1 MKLQKAKEK
10 KLTESMDE
18 SPEDVRTQ
26 NLRESDLLTGIF
38 NGKTVMK
45 HEILSDV
52 KQLEQL
58 AHLQESLVRHEN
70 SSENHWSVQAM
81 KIFIYSLS
89 NQSATILISLW
100 LQEWF
105 ADVVKEVGNL
115 FYSNPDYEVEIR
127 ELAKKVMKQAG
138 LFQELADICLLVLH
152 LEIRVHCFF
161 YLLPMAQKGEFSPN
175 VDSQNPDIEVVQ
187 LNKDLSN
194 IEYILST
201 SLQAIKIRVSS
212 FKII

>member
-1 MKLQKAKEK
+1 MHFHK
-10 KLTESMDE
+10 
-18 SPEDVRTQ
+18 
-26 NLRESDLLTGIF
+26 
-38 NGKTVMK
+38 
-45 HEILSDV
+45 
-52 KQLEQL
+52 
-58 AHLQESLVRHEN
+58 
-70 SSENHWSVQAM
+70 
-81 KIFIYSLS
+81 
-89 NQSATILISLW
+89 

-115 FYSNPDYEVEIR
+115 FYSNPDFEVEIR

-175 VDSQNPDIEVVQ
+175 VDSQNADVEVVQ

-201 SLQAIKIRVSS
+201 SLQAVKIRVSS
-212 FKII
+212 LKNIEPSCNARSRIINVIFWVCCFCSTSSKVWANSYQQS